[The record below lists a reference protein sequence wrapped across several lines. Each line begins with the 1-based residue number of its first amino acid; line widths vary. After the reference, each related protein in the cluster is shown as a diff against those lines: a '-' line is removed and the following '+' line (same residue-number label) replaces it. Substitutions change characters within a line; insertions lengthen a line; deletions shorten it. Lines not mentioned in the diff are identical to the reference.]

1 MISFKDHSLA
11 LFGVWYQGVM
21 FAPEGESSSR
31 ALFSVVV
38 TWSTDSPTQYMVV
51 SSAHRNVVAVLTVF
65 GRSLVYKA
73 KSMGPSTEPCGI
85 PCATLVYSEGTPLI
99 TVYCSR
105 SDR

>member
-1 MISFKDHSLA
+1 MVPGSYVCTRGRVIIIIIIIIIIFIEGAQLA
-11 LFGVWYQGVM
+11 KAVFSG
-21 FAPEGESSSR
+21 PHSSSG

-51 SSAHRNVVAVLTVF
+51 SSAYRNVVAVLTAN

-85 PCATLVYSEGTPLI
+85 PCTT
-99 TVYCSR
+99 
-105 SDR
+105 